1 MHVFFISHKVSCWI
15 SFNSLQFK
23 SFLTNRLKIEGNYLL
38 VLEIGKRKFSSYIRN
53 TISKI
58 SLNIHINIKIELSC
72 DFDNKNT
79 KDFECSFKRIYKD

>member
-79 KDFECSFKRIYKD
+79 NDFECSFKRIYKD